1 MPAHAPQ
8 GLCPGC
14 LLKRGLDTYSYV
26 GNSQTD
32 RPSKIAEYAPPT
44 PEELAGLFPDL
55 EILELV
61 GRGGMGVVYKARQ
74 KRLERI
80 VALKILSPRL
90 SQDPAFAERFVREAQ
105 AMAKL
110 SHPHVVAVHDFGEVD
125 GLYYFLME
133 FVNGVNLRQ
142 LLDAGK
148 LMPEEAL
155 AIVPQICD
163 ALQYAHDHGVVHRD
177 IKPENVLMDQEG
189 QVKIADFGIAKLVG
203 VEDSSRHVPHDATG
217 GKPID
222 DLTAAGQVLGT
233 PQYMAPEQVE
243 HPLEVDHRA
252 DIYSLGVV
260 FYQMLTGEL
269 PKDRFVPP
277 SQKVQI
283 DVRLDEVVLRAMEK
297 EPQLRYQ
304 QASEVKTRVEDIA
317 SAPETKT
324 NVKEV
329 ELEAARRQVKGPAV
343 GLAVTGICTWLVFP
357 MVLLALSLANRI
369 NGRPS
374 SFSVAVCMLF
384 SCLVILAALKME
396 RLQAYGFATIGSIL
410 AIIIS
415 PSNLIGLP
423 IGIWALVVLRRP
435 EVRRAF
441 KMKATEK
448 KVTWSPPDS
457 GWAWLIGKVG
467 GITFTSRAAYHCANA
482 SALGF
487 LGSLGFVPLPGWKGF
502 SGFFGFFGLIGVAH
516 IIEIFARPNLVVAK
530 IISVLILIATVVAVV
545 FISPSLYYQNANP
558 PANIAVTDALEE
570 YRKTLVAYD
579 LGFDSVFPRRE
590 WKHYDAERLE
600 MYPTK
605 DAWPEVLGHVH
616 TAPNSFKIIRANSPL
631 TPVVSGPNAFIIPL
645 KKSLVTEGYATL
657 LFLKGITSEGTVVA
671 TSHTSLVCLGE
682 MEGRLS
688 FDTYATALIKGDMS
702 GRITSQQYFNLVVT
716 GKFTGRMLAD
726 CYAMIYLLG
735 GFEGNLELNASKVYI
750 AGRTPQADLSR
761 ITGNGEVYLEESDL
775 PAGEHE
781 IKNLKVTVGKTQ
793 SEAPQAPSFNSKK
806 VDFVIGP
813 HKFVDGD
820 NIEIKEVYSKLGTL
834 AKGDTVTVKG
844 TYILASQPKAM
855 LGISVTLNTGDI
867 SPVAMPVTT
876 IESGSSSFELKY
888 YISSNGHLHVSF
900 YPTSGGNSFGS
911 IYFGTKV
918 QISET
923 DDWDLAWTEK
933 NNKKNLSS
941 VNLDQQKNIL
951 ATSTTGMTSLTE
963 AVRIFNARAK
973 TDPVG
978 KDQPPLTEEEVIAA
992 IRWALLNPEE
1002 LSVSEETLQGLK
1014 HVINSRK
1021 LQQGFELEVL
1031 TDFMPNNQLEVTK
1044 WSVSLRIP
1052 AEPRGTTCI
1061 SIREKPIRSRLLGE
1075 EEKKVAA
1082 VNISTKGMTSLSEAL
1097 RVFNARAK
1105 NNPIGK
1111 SQPPLTKNEIIAA
1124 IRWALVNPDELPVSD
1139 KTLQTLREITNS
1151 HQLPPGFELEVL
1163 TDFVPDNQ
1171 IEVTKWSVRLRI
1183 PAEPQGTTCISI
1195 REKPIRSRLL
1205 GEKEKK
1211 VMEKWQKKWASEGIV
1226 SSEVSEYKKELAK
1239 AAEAD
1244 RDEKKSE
1251 EQEPSSEDQS
1261 SPSSDADEQV
1271 KSDKSTPTDDHTLTL
1286 RLEKNGKVF
1295 LNGKPYVGDGGA
1307 ILHPIRDDAELQVII
1322 EAGEGVS
1329 EDDLQGL
1336 RQMVEIAKK
1345 QRDPRNRELWEQI
1358 AQRKDP
1364 ELRSE
1369 ALEKL
1374 HAMLTNEKKQDRDK
1388 AVRALQKVGDI
1399 PFDRTKLL
1407 PLVRALIADKEQS
1420 ASARAIAAVQLANL
1434 GGDKEDIPMIAAMVD
1449 EPNSFIRKGVARALY
1464 NLDPSAEHPQTAPT
1478 IEKLL
1483 NDASNDVV
1491 QQTIRSLWSH
1501 PVSPAAE
1508 RRLIELS
1515 KGPGLYNSSGIAYDA
1530 VYYALSTR
1538 PKVSLPVTERLAELA
1553 LSPGIHSVSQRAT
1566 WGLSHHLADDDA
1578 KEVVVKTLIQIV
1590 DDSLDASLRRDCIWG
1605 LGSHG
1610 GETAVEKLKA
1620 IVAEEKNEM
1629 LRKEA
1634 ESALRRAEAITALQN
1649 TKTD

>member
-1 MPAHAPQ
+1 MSEENRCPQCGVVLPAHAPQ

-26 GNSQTD
+26 GNSQAD

-189 QVKIADFGIAKLVG
+189 RVKIADFGIAKLVG
-203 VEDSSRHVPHDATG
+203 VEDSSRHASHDATG
-217 GKPID
+217 DKQTD

-243 HPLEVDHRA
+243 RPLEVDHRA

-297 EPQLRYQ
+297 EPQRRYQ

-317 SAPETKT
+317 GSTNESKSMAAAEHHETKIHTERLPVTPPWTWSVVPWQIWIVVAFLALEGVSNLLAIPTNPQAITWFLAKCLFLVGLLRGWKWVFALMMVIAGIHVVYFLTLNPLGAILNLVLMALTGSAYRFFFPETSSSQGRPAWIFT
-324 NVKEV
+324 LQEWT
-329 ELEAARRQVKGPAV
+329 LLISAFILLQFAAPMLIALGHQAPAV
-343 GLAVTGICTWLVFP
+343 
-357 MVLLALSLANRI
+357 
-369 NGRPS
+369 
-374 SFSVAVCMLF
+374 VAETL
-384 SCLVILAALKME
+384 
-396 RLQAYGFATIGSIL
+396 
-410 AIIIS
+410 
-415 PSNLIGLP
+415 
-423 IGIWALVVLRRP
+423 
-435 EVRRAF
+435 
-441 KMKATEK
+441 
-448 KVTWSPPDS
+448 D
-457 GWAWLIGKVG
+457 
-467 GITFTSRAAYHCANA
+467 
-482 SALGF
+482 
-487 LGSLGFVPLPGWKGF
+487 
-502 SGFFGFFGLIGVAH
+502 
-516 IIEIFARPNLVVAK
+516 
-530 IISVLILIATVVAVV
+530 
-545 FISPSLYYQNANP
+545 
-558 PANIAVTDALEE
+558 D

-616 TAPNSFKIIRANSPL
+616 TAPNSFKIIGANSPL

-1205 GEKEKK
+1205 GEEEKK

-1374 HAMLTNEKKQDRDK
+1374 HEMLTSEKKQDRAK
-1388 AVRALQKVGDI
+1388 AVRTLQKVGDI

-1434 GGDKEDIPMIAAMVD
+1434 GGNKEDIPMIAAMVD

-1464 NLDPSAEHPQTAPT
+1464 NLDPSAKHPQTAPT

-1515 KGPGLYNSSGIAYDA
+1515 KELGLHNSNGIAYDA

-1538 PKVSLPVTERLAELA
+1538 PKVSLPVAERLAELA
-1553 LSPGIHSVSQRAT
+1553 LSPGMHSVSQRAT
-1566 WGLSHHLADDDA
+1566 WGLSHHVADDDA
-1578 KEVVVKTLIQIV
+1578 KELVVKTLIQIV

-1634 ESALRRAEAITALQN
+1634 ESALRRAEVITALQN